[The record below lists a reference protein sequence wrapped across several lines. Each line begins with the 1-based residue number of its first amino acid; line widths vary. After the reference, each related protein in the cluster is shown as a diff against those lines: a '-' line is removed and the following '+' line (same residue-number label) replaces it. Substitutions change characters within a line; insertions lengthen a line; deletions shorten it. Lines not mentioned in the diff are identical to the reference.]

1 MKKIKLKKNEI
12 NDNEKKRFL
21 TLIFFVMLITK
32 INKIKTQKN
41 NKEILNLLLELL
53 L

>member
-32 INKIKTQKN
+32 INIIKTQKN
-41 NKEILNLLLELL
+41 NKEILTN
-53 L
+53 